1 MADQSTKVFQPNNKE
16 IRYLAKRFPEYRQ
29 QLIDFTKS
37 YYPTTY
43 NDFNEASPGMVF
55 VELAAYMG
63 DVLSF
68 YIDNQFKENL
78 IMYAEEDKNIL
89 SIAQSLGYKPRMTS
103 PAVTEADLFQIIP
116 ALGSTDNYAPDPR
129 YMLRVLAGSTF
140 NSTSALTV
148 TFRSLEDVDFKD
160 PLNRTLTILVRDQ
173 ITGVPT
179 VWLAKKPVKLSSAT
193 VKTITETFS
202 TPEKFS
208 TITLPDN
215 NVIGILDIIDS
226 DGNVWYEV
234 DYLAQDL
241 IYKERDVTDSSTNT
255 IAPAKSFSFR
265 RTPYRFVTR
274 VNRDFRY
281 EIQFGSGTG
290 DASQDIVTLDSRQIA
305 NDVYQQKIT
314 NVALDPIDFLNT
326 STYGLAPANTTLTIR
341 YYVGGGIASN
351 VNANTINSVNNLS
364 VSQRADNYAPGE
376 RATFSEIIDSIAVNN
391 PEPAT
396 GGNDKEVIEEI
407 RQNSLAYF
415 NAQNRVVTAQDYVV
429 RTLAMPPKFGSVAK
443 AYAISIDQVQT
454 INSISGT
461 VGDRRYV
468 DDKAIPNC
476 INLYVLGYNQRKKI
490 TSLNSTVK
498 TNLAKYL
505 EPYRVLN
512 DNVNVLDGFVVNIG
526 VNFSIKVYK
535 DTYNVNDVLIRC
547 IQEIRD
553 FFNIDKWQMNQPIYL
568 NDLNLLINS
577 VDGVRTVTDLAIVNK
592 YAFADGSDYNDYR
605 YSISEATA
613 DDVIYPSADPCVF
626 ELRYPERDIVG
637 SAST

>member
-1 MADQSTKVFQPNNKE
+1 MADQSTKVFQPNSKE
-16 IRYLAKRFPEYRQ
+16 IRYLAKRFPEYRK

-37 YYPTTY
+37 YYPNTY
-43 NDFNEASPGMVF
+43 SDFNEASPGMVF
-55 VELAAYMG
+55 IEMAAFVG

-78 IMYAEEDKNIL
+78 VVYAEEEKNIL
-89 SIAQSLGYKPRMTS
+89 SIAQGFGYKPRMTS
-103 PAVTEADLFQIIP
+103 PAVTEAELFQIIP
-116 ALGSTDNYAPDPR
+116 ALSAGEEYAPDPK
-129 YMLRVLAGSTF
+129 YMIRVLAGSTF
-140 NSTSALTV
+140 NTSTATSV

-160 PLNRTLTILVRDQ
+160 PLSRTMTVLVRDQ
-173 ITGVPT
+173 ISGAPT
-179 VWLAKKPVKLSSAT
+179 IWLAKKPVKLSSAT
-193 VKTITETFS
+193 TKILTEIFG
-202 TPEKFS
+202 TPEKFTKLVLS
-208 TITLPDN
+208 DT
-215 NVIGILDIIDS
+215 NVIGILDITDS
-226 DGNVWYEV
+226 DGNVWSEV

-274 VNRDFRY
+274 INRDFKF
-281 EIQFGSGTG
+281 EIQFGSGIG
-290 DASQDIVTLDSRQIA
+290 GEDQEIATLDSRQIA
-305 NDVYQQKIT
+305 NDVYQQKIS

-326 STYGLAPANTTLTIR
+326 ATYGLSPANTTLTIR
-341 YYVGGGIASN
+341 YFVGGGIESNAPANSINTVNNISVAQLASN
-351 VNANTINSVNNLS
+351 F
-364 VSQRADNYAPGE
+364 APNE
-376 RATFSEIIDSIAVNN
+376 RATFTEVVDSVAINN

-396 GGNDKEVIEEI
+396 GGNDKEEIEEV

-476 INLYVLGYNQRKKI
+476 VNLYVLGYNQRKNI
-490 TSLNSTVK
+490 ASLNSTVK
-498 TNLAKYL
+498 NNIAKYL

-512 DNVNVLDGFVVNIG
+512 DNVNILDGFVVNIG
-526 VNFSIKVYK
+526 VNFSIKVYR
-535 DTYNVNDVLIRC
+535 DTFNINDVLIRC

-553 FFNIDKWQMNQPIYL
+553 FFDIDKWQMNQPIYL

-577 VDGVRTVTDLAIVNK
+577 VDGVRTVTELEIVNK
-592 YAFADGSDYNDYR
+592 YAFVDGSDYNDYR
-605 YSISEATA
+605 YSISEATS
-613 DDVIYPSADPCVF
+613 DYIIYPSADPCIF
-626 ELRYPERDIVG
+626 ELRYPERDIVA
-637 SAST
+637 SASQ